1 MSTLCIGRNK
11 EKQEFRDVLDKLISS
26 DSNES
31 NSNYRRIFLFDGY
44 GGTGKTTLL
53 KKLQEIT
60 TEEKYA
66 GQINSI
72 FIDWQEEKNKNIRLR
87 LGTENIQPT
96 TILDIVFEKFSK
108 SFDLYKDCFKKYE
121 ENKTL

>member
-1 MSTLCIGRNK
+1 MSILCIGRNK
-11 EKQEFRDVLDKLISS
+11 EKQEFRDVLDKLSSS

-31 NSNYRRIFLFDGY
+31 NSNDRRIFLFDGY
-44 GGTGKTTLL
+44 GGIGKTTLL

-72 FIDWQEEKNKNIRLR
+72 FIDWQEERNRDIRLR

-96 TILDIVFEKFSK
+96 TKFEFYLSR
-108 SFDLYKDCFKKYE
+108 DRGYL
-121 ENKTL
+121 